1 MEKLFIK
8 ETEDSPRIEFD
19 YETKLFEISGRS
31 LPENAIGFYEP
42 VLNWLVQY
50 SSTPLDLTIMNF
62 KLEYFNTS
70 SAKQLAKILL
80 MLEKLS
86 VKGHKVIINW
96 YYQKEDTDMYASGNR
111 FSKLISLN
119 FSFIE
124 M

>member
-8 ETEDSPRIEFD
+8 ETEDSPKIELD
-19 YETKLFEISGRS
+19 YDNKLFEISGRS

-42 VLNWLVQY
+42 VLQWLDKY
-50 SSTPLDLTIMNF
+50 SSTPLEITIVHF

-80 MLEKLS
+80 LLEKMS
-86 VKGHKVIINW
+86 EKGHKVVINW

>member
-8 ETEDSPRIEFD
+8 ENEDSPKIEFD
-19 YETKLFEISGRS
+19 SENKVFEISGRS

-42 VLNWLVQY
+42 LLQWLDQY
-50 SSTPLDLTIMNF
+50 SANPVDVTIVNF

-80 MLEKLS
+80 LLEKLS
-86 VKGHKVIINW
+86 EKGHKIVINW
-96 YYQKEDTDMYASGNR
+96 HYQKEDTDMYASGNR

>member
-8 ETEDSPRIEFD
+8 ESEDSPKIEFD
-19 YETKLFEISGRS
+19 SENKVFEISGRS

-42 VLNWLVQY
+42 LLQWLDQY
-50 SSTPLDLTIMNF
+50 STNPVDGTIVNF

-80 MLEKLS
+80 LLEKMS
-86 VKGHKVIINW
+86 VKGHKVVINW
-96 YYQKEDTDMYASGNR
+96 HYQKEDTDMYASGNR

>member
-8 ETEDSPRIEFD
+8 ESEDSPKIEFD
-19 YETKLFEISGRS
+19 SENKVFEISGRS

-42 VLNWLVQY
+42 LLQWLDQY
-50 SSTPLDLTIMNF
+50 STNPVDVTIVNF

-80 MLEKLS
+80 LLEKMS
-86 VKGHKVIINW
+86 VKGHKVVINW
-96 YYQKEDTDMYASGNR
+96 HYQKEDTDMYASGNR

>member
-19 YETKLFEISGRS
+19 YDTKVFEISGRS

-42 VLNWLVQY
+42 VLRWLEQY
-50 SSTPLDLTIMNF
+50 AAVPLEMTIMSF

-70 SAKQLAKILL
+70 SAKQLAKVLL
-80 MLEKLS
+80 LLEKLS
-86 VKGHKVIINW
+86 EKGHKVVINW

>member
-19 YETKLFEISGRS
+19 YENKLFEISGRS

-42 VLNWLVQY
+42 VLNWLSQY
-50 SSTPLDLTIMNF
+50 SATPLELTIMNF

-86 VKGHKVIINW
+86 EKGHKVIINW

>member
-8 ETEDSPRIEFD
+8 ECEDSPKIEFD
-19 YETKLFEISGRS
+19 SENKVFEISGRS

-42 VLNWLVQY
+42 LLQWLDQY
-50 SSTPLDLTIMNF
+50 SAKPVDVTIVNF

-80 MLEKLS
+80 LLEKMS
-86 VKGHKVIINW
+86 EKGHKVVINW
-96 YYQKEDTDMYASGNR
+96 HYQKEDTDMYASGNR

>member
-19 YETKLFEISGRS
+19 YENKLFEISGRS

-42 VLNWLVQY
+42 VLNWLSTY
-50 SSTPLDLTIMNF
+50 SATPLELTIVSF

-80 MLEKLS
+80 MLEKLAE
-86 VKGHKVIINW
+86 KGHKVIINW

>member
-19 YETKLFEISGRS
+19 IENKLFEISGRS

-42 VLNWLVQY
+42 VLNWLSQY
-50 SSTPLDLTIMNF
+50 TATPLELTIMNF

-80 MLEKLS
+80 ILEKLS
-86 VKGHKVIINW
+86 EKGHKVIINW